1 MKVPTIPYICTMKT
15 ETRTDLVKVSTYATN
30 NRKST
35 TWVYDQ
41 IKEKKV
47 QLVIIDG
54 VKFIKIPS

>member
-1 MKVPTIPYICTMKT
+1 METQ
-15 ETRTDLVKVSTYATN
+15 TRTDLVKVSTYAMN
-30 NRKST
+30 NKKST

-54 VKFIKIPS
+54 VKFIKLPS

>member
-1 MKVPTIPYICTMKT
+1 MKT

-41 IKEKKV
+41 IKDKKV

-54 VKFIKIPS
+54 VKFIKLPS